1 MNYAVDV
8 EVYGGNKK
16 MAKDIEPKL
25 KLISDYLKINKKE
38 TFVIPEYQRG
48 YSWDI
53 VQCDKLWQ
61 DVEDFIDL
69 GLDDPYFFGTIIVDC
84 SEADKSDSFNLID
97 GQQRSTTFLLLLK
110 ALQLRLGNVI
120 ANFKKDKDSERLLK
134 VLESNRDKTLK
145 ILFKADE
152 EKVYEILD
160 NWSEVKNIRILENK
174 SINELYKNELQTI
187 ISSET
192 FEEAEKQVY
201 KNSRKQKDNK
211 YTNHF
216 RNFKFFYEKLGLY
229 SETKLKTFAQTFLE
243 KCQVIEIRSW
253 QIEQAITMF
262 NSLNSTGMPLS
273 DANIISA
280 QMYSNAGNQKDE
292 FNKLWETITRLSTEL
307 SSHGIIDIDAVLQQF
322 MYISRSLSK
331 EYIKNG
337 YPDVTTPG
345 LRNYYTIINKDILK
359 DPLVLCSNLSRITQ
373 IWDLIREYPLVK
385 LLLKFN
391 ENIKLYLISYLYR
404 YNLEDITKEKVF
416 DVGECLLRLFTLL
429 ELVVLEIADC
439 LLRLFTVLELVDT
452 GFSSANFKTFLFGE
466 NIKFVDKNVSCDE
479 IKKDFDLHIEKN
491 WNEEDINQRVYG
503 YEKNPLVFLNEYLYA
518 KEKKIDFDFSETVN
532 IEHIMPASGHNI
544 DVIRVDAGIESQE
557 EFTQIVNKLG
567 NKILLEENINKSIG
581 NEWFKTKKQRSIT
594 DKAGYKD
601 SRYNIAKS
609 LIDYKTDVWTQNDIN
624 KATEK
629 IANRIVK
636 FIFGK

>member
-429 ELVVLEIADC
+429 ELVDA
-439 LLRLFTVLELVDT
+439 
-452 GFSSANFKTFLFGE
+452 GYSSTNFKTFLFGE

-503 YEKNPLVFLNEYLYA
+503 YERNPLVFLNEYLYA

-609 LIDYKTDVWTQNDIN
+609 LIDYKTDIWTQDDIN

-629 IANRIVK
+629 VANRIVK
-636 FIFGK
+636 FIFDK